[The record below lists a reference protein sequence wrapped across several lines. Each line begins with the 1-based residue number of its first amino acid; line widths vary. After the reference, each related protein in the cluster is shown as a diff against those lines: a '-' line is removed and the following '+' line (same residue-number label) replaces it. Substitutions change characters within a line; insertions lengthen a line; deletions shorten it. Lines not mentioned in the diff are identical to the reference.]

1 MNGIAFLAVK
11 FLVTAAI
18 IVGVSELVKITGRLG
33 ALVAA
38 LPTVTILVL
47 IWMYVEGQPHDRIA
61 NHAWYTLW
69 YVIPTLPMF
78 VAFPWLYDRMPFW
91 PALSLSCLLTAACFG
106 VFILVLKRFGI
117 DLA

>member
-1 MNGIAFLAVK
+1 MNSMTFLVFK
-11 FLVTAAI
+11 YLVTAAI
-18 IVGVSELVKITGRLG
+18 IVGVSELVKVSGKLG

-47 IWMYVEGQPHDRIA
+47 IWMHVEGLSHQRIA

-78 VAFPWLYDRMPFW
+78 MVFPWLYNRLGFW
-91 PALSLSCLLTAACFG
+91 PSLGGARC
-106 VFILVLKRFGI
+106 
-117 DLA
+117 

>member
-1 MNGIAFLAVK
+1 MNGFYFLVFK
-11 FLVTAAI
+11 YLVTAAI
-18 IVGVSELVKITGRLG
+18 IVGVSELVKISDRLG

-47 IWMYVEGQPHDRIA
+47 IWMYVENQPVERIA

-78 VAFPWLYDRMPFW
+78 VAFPWLYNRLPFW
-91 PALSLSCLLTAACFG
+91 PSLGLSCLLTAACFAL
-106 VFILVLKRFGI
+106 FILVLGKFGI
-117 DLA
+117 ELV